1 MVIGKQSPGLDI
13 AVVALVSALA
23 FLGEMAAA
31 DLLPWGDEARG
42 VIAVLTGAAAA
53 VAVTLLRGGTLA
65 ELGFR
70 RPRRWATVPLWALA
84 IFVVFVV
91 AQNVGPLLIAYFV
104 DLPQPDMSRYDFV
117 RGNLGAAIS
126 LAIVLPMTAAIPE
139 EILYRGF
146 LIERLTHLL
155 AGARGANVIAVL
167 IQALVFGSVHF
178 QWGIGGM
185 FATAIMGTV
194 WGFAYLL
201 CGRNIWIVIIAHSLA
216 HVALAMQLYFMPPQ

>member
-117 RGNLGAAIS
+117 RGTVFVDTALVWDDTVRPFATHESGGLQLNDLHAAYGVGLRVPLRGPFGLVNARVDIAQETNLRENLGKRSIIFS
-126 LAIVLPMTAAIPE
+126 L
-139 EILYRGF
+139 GNDF
-146 LIERLTHLL
+146 
-155 AGARGANVIAVL
+155 
-167 IQALVFGSVHF
+167 
-178 QWGIGGM
+178 
-185 FATAIMGTV
+185 
-194 WGFAYLL
+194 
-201 CGRNIWIVIIAHSLA
+201 
-216 HVALAMQLYFMPPQ
+216 